1 MRSILS
7 SWKPGN
13 YEATQLELV
22 DYFFQLLGQILVLCN
37 VPLNNTDPVTKKKR
51 IKLYASQ
58 TASTS
63 STVAEEC
70 IALIRKLHPL
80 PAWNKI
86 INNFIGDVLQS
97 IPKLVMQS
105 EVLSQSN
112 CETHLSNEEQVNNK
126 AIAAQ
131 SCEQN
136 GIFSD

>member
-1 MRSILS
+1 M
-7 SWKPGN
+7 
-13 YEATQLELV
+13 
-22 DYFFQLLGQILVLCN
+22 
-37 VPLNNTDPVTKKKR
+37 TKRKR

-80 PAWNKI
+80 PAWNKV

-97 IPKLVMQS
+97 IPKLIMQS

-112 CETHLSNEEQVNNK
+112 SETHLSNEEQVSNK
-126 AIAAQ
+126 VIAVQ
-131 SCEQN
+131 SCQQN
-136 GIFSD
+136 GVFSD

>member
-22 DYFFQLLGQILVLCN
+22 VYFFQLLGQILVLCN
-37 VPLNNTDPVTKKKR
+37 VPLSNADPMTKRKR

-80 PAWNKI
+80 PAWNKV

-97 IPKLVMQS
+97 IPKLI

-112 CETHLSNEEQVNNK
+112 YCEAHLSNEEQVSNK
-126 AIAAQ
+126 VIAVQ

-136 GIFSD
+136 